1 MNRAF
6 RLLAA
11 SFVVLDVV
19 AAANVA
25 NAATHDEQAHA
36 CRHDA
41 FHFCA
46 AEIPN
51 RAKIIACME
60 RHLNELSPACRA
72 MFGNGQNGDKSNG
85 KNGDKNRDQNGGQ

>member
-11 SFVVLDVV
+11 SLVVLD
-19 AAANVA
+19 AAGAA
-25 NAATHDEQAHA
+25 QAATREEQAHA

-46 AEIPN
+46 AEIPH
-51 RAKIIACME
+51 RAKIIACMK
-60 RHLNELSPACRA
+60 RHLDELSPACRA
-72 MFGNGQNGDKSNG
+72 MFGNGNGNGNGNG
-85 KNGDKNRDQNGGQ
+85 KNGDQNRDGNGGK

>member
-11 SFVVLDVV
+11 SLVVLD
-19 AAANVA
+19 AAASGA
-25 NAATHDEQAHA
+25 NAATRDEQAHA

-51 RAKIIACME
+51 RAKIIACMK
-60 RHLNELSPACRA
+60 RHLDELSPACRA
-72 MFGNGQNGDKSNG
+72 MFGNGNGNGNGNGKRNNGDENRD
-85 KNGDKNRDQNGGQ
+85 KNGGR

>member
-11 SFVVLDVV
+11 GLVVLD
-19 AAANVA
+19 AAGAA
-25 NAATHDEQAHA
+25 HAATREEQAHA

-46 AEIPN
+46 SEIPH
-51 RAKIIACME
+51 RAKIIACMK
-60 RHLNELSPACRA
+60 RHLDELSPACRA
-72 MFGNGQNGDKSNG
+72 MFGNGNG
-85 KNGDKNRDQNGGQ
+85 KNGDQNRDQNRDGNGGK